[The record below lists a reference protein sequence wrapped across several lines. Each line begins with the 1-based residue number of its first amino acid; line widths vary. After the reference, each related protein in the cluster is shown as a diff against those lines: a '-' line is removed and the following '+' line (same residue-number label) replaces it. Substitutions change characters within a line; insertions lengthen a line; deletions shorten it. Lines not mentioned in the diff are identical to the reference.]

1 MSNTENTIPSN
12 YNQLTCI
19 AGSSGISNNHIQK
32 LTIVIKKSGIM
43 RCAAMIAQ
51 TTSISTIPVS
61 EFEGRKALNNL
72 ILGGIQ

>member
-19 AGSSGISNNHIQK
+19 ASSSGTSNNHIQK

-43 RCAAMIAQ
+43 QRAAMIPQ

-61 EFEGRKALNNL
+61 EFEGRKVLNNL
-72 ILGGIQ
+72 ISGDIQ